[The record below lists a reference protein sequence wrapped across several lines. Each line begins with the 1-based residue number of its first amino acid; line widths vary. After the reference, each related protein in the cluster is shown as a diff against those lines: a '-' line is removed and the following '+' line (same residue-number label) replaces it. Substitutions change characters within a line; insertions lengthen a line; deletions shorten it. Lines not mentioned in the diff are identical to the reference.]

1 MLALPSL
8 SPAFSI
14 DLLLPMARHP
24 LPSSCRPFFP
34 PSFLLSPLCYL
45 VSVSRLPFPP
55 RGEFVFYRRAVTP
68 TGVGEG
74 KRRGERVQR
83 RARRAG
89 GGSRER
95 EGEVRRGGGGGGGE
109 RRGALRLPVVIAT
122 RGNEAAEPRRR
133 VSPCVRRSAGRLR
146 ATRVIMSNKKTRV
159 RGTGRGEIG

>member
-1 MLALPSL
+1 M
-8 SPAFSI
+8 
-14 DLLLPMARHP
+14 
-24 LPSSCRPFFP
+24 
-34 PSFLLSPLCYL
+34 
-45 VSVSRLPFPP
+45 
-55 RGEFVFYRRAVTP
+55 
-68 TGVGEG
+68 GEG

-95 EGEVRRGGGGGGGE
+95 EGEVRRGGGGE

-146 ATRVIMSNKKTRV
+146 ATRVIMSNKRTRV